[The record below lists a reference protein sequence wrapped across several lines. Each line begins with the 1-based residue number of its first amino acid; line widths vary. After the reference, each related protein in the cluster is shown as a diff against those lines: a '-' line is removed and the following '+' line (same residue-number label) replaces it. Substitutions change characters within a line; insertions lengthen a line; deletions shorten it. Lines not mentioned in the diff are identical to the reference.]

1 MARENQTS
9 LLVNLSAN
17 VKDFNKKMKNVQGTL
32 KNVSKKMMSIGKT
45 LAMSITAPL
54 VGFGALSIKAF
65 DNQIQVQKQ
74 LEVALEANGRQVKA
88 LMQDYTS
95 FAKEIQATT
104 TIGDEAVLGMLKMAE
119 SMGLTGE
126 SAKTAVKEA
135 IGMQEAFGV
144 NAESAMRYTSA
155 LASGDATMLKRYI
168 PSLRGIKDEAEMT
181 AKAHEILAK
190 TYKQAEEGA
199 LHGLGPLHQIKN
211 SFGDLMEEV
220 GAVVLD
226 LLKPFVGWLK
236 DMVASFSTLTPESK
250 RFLVVFGL
258 IIAALPI
265 AIMLFSVLS
274 SVIAF
279 MTSPI
284 GLAILALMAIVTA
297 FVYIQYNWEAF
308 KERMSDWNWWRN
320 AILTVIQWMIRFNPF
335 ALLMEGVNSVI
346 TFFGG
351 DPIPDPF
358 LKMRETLEGLK
369 VETKEYEH
377 QFKSFG
383 ETMMEAGGDLLGNF
397 TGEMSDE
404 DQETLDNILAGIPSD
419 GEGEGE
425 GGTGGTGPAR
435 SALALAGDL
444 IALKQEEI
452 ALAQNQAVLNED
464 DLIAKNQKVQ
474 LLKKELEELQNLGIE
489 TDTLDEK
496 VKTLKDTFLELAEAM
511 GQSLRMGAENF
522 KEFGKSVKNE
532 IRNVIKGLIAQGIA
546 GAVANAI
553 KSSPPWLIPIVAGM
567 ASGLANTAFNALVP
581 EFAEGGIVTQP
592 TMGLIGEAGPEA
604 IFPLSKLD
612 SFMKGGSGG
621 PVQVQGV
628 LTGTDIMLSNSRT
641 SNNLNR
647 IGG

>member
-1 MARENQTS
+1 MALNTS
-9 LLVNLSAN
+9 MFVKIGAN
-17 VKDFNKKMKNVQGTL
+17 VKDFNSKMKNVQGTL

-54 VGFGALSIKAF
+54 VGFGALSVKAF
-65 DNQIQVQKQ
+65 DNQIKVQKQ

-95 FAKEIQATT
+95 FAKGIQATT

-226 LLKPFVGWLK
+226 LLKPFVAWLK

-250 RFLVVFGL
+250 RFLVVFSL
-258 IIAALPI
+258 IIAVLPI

-297 FVYIQYNWEAF
+297 FVYIKYNWEAF
-308 KERMSDWNWWRN
+308 KERMSDWNWWKN
-320 AILTVIQWMIRFNPF
+320 AILQIIQWSIRFNPF
-335 ALLMEGVNSVI
+335 ALLMEGINALI
-346 TFFGG
+346 TWFGG

-358 LKMRETLEGLK
+358 KTMRDNLENLK
-369 VETKEYEH
+369 VETKEYKNE
-377 QFKSFG
+377 FKSFG

-397 TGEMSDE
+397 TGEMSSE
-404 DQETLDNILAGIPSD
+404 DQETLDGIISGIPED
-419 GEGEGE
+419 G
-425 GGTGGTGPAR
+425 GGDGGGGGADGPAR

-452 ALAQNQAVLNED
+452 ALAQSQAVLNED
-464 DLIAKNQKVQ
+464 DLMAKNQKVK

-496 VKTLKDTFLELAEAM
+496 VKTLKDTFIELADAM
-511 GQSLRMGAENF
+511 GQSLMQGAENF

-532 IRNVIKGLIAQGIA
+532 IRNVIKGLIAQG
-546 GAVANAI
+546 VASAITNAI
-553 KSSPPWLIPIVAGM
+553 KSSALNPLLIPVVAGLG
-567 ASGLANTAFNALVP
+567 AGLATTAFNSLIP